1 MYSLLY
7 SNFAEIRFCFDI
19 AIVTENM
26 AQLGNYLIRDNL
38 LRTWQKFI
46 FNIRLIKIKKQLLF
60 QASFFYNKKVVN
72 KLLTTKYYAYW
83 LKNKIY
89 KKALKP
95 KLQCIISGSATGNRT
110 PDFALRGRRLSRLT
124 MAPLAPGLGLEPRP
138 NDPESLVLPLHHPG
152 VLLIRT
158 KFIITE
164 YSLFDKSFL

>member
-7 SNFAEIRFCFDI
+7 SNFADIRFCFDI
-19 AIVTENM
+19 VMVIENM
-26 AQLGNYLIRDNL
+26 AQVEHYLIRGSL

-46 FNIRLIKIKKQLLF
+46 FNIQLIKIKKQLLF

-89 KKALKP
+89 KKTLKP

-124 MAPLAPGLGLEPRP
+124 IAPFGSGT
-138 NDPESLVLPLHHPG
+138 
-152 VLLIRT
+152 RT
-158 KFIITE
+158 RTQTE
-164 YSLFDKSFL
+164 

>member
-1 MYSLLY
+1 MVLKTLLDC
-7 SNFAEIRFCFDI
+7 EIEFCFYNSF
-19 AIVTENM
+19 ASM
-26 AQLGNYLIRDNL
+26 SFL
-38 LRTWQKFI
+38 LMISRPQC
-46 FNIRLIKIKKQLLF
+46 
-60 QASFFYNKKVVN
+60 
-72 KLLTTKYYAYW
+72 LTKNQYYAYW

-152 VLLIRT
+152 VLFIRT